1 MKKTKTEKILSV
13 NICSSPQGDVTR
25 LIYERLK
32 DGEQTVIFTPN
43 PQILLRAHRSASYK
57 KTLNSSTLNLPD
69 GIGIVLASKMHGGKI
84 KARISG
90 IDIARTIL
98 SLAEDNGYKLF
109 LLGAKPHIA
118 DKAKRAL
125 LKEYPALRICGT
137 HHGYFSKSGKENEAV
152 IRKIAISAPD
162 IIFVCFG
169 SPQQEE
175 WIKRNKDKL
184 PSVSLYI
191 GLGGSLD
198 VFAGNVKR
206 APEIMQKTGLEW
218 LWRTIKEPK
227 RAKIFLD
234 IPIFLFHSLMN
245 KK

>member
-1 MKKTKTEKILSV
+1 MKKLKTEKILAV
-13 NICSSPQGDVTR
+13 NICASPQKEVAK
-25 LIYERLK
+25 LICKRLK
-32 DGEQTVIFTPN
+32 DGKQTVIFTPN
-43 PQILLRAHRSASYK
+43 PQILLRAQRYASYK

-69 GIGIVLASKMHGGKI
+69 GIGIILASKIQGGGI
-84 KARISG
+84 KSRISG
-90 IDIARTIL
+90 IDTAKMLLSIAE
-98 SLAEDNGYKLF
+98 SKGYKVF
-109 LLGAKPHIA
+109 LLGAKPHVA
-118 DKAKRAL
+118 EKAERAL
-125 LKEYPALRICGT
+125 LKKYPALKICGT

-152 IRKIAISAPD
+152 IREIAISDPD

-175 WIKRNKDKL
+175 WIKTNKDKL

-206 APEIMQKTGLEW
+206 APEIMQKAGLEW
-218 LWRTIKEPK
+218 LYRIVKEPK

-234 IPIFLFHSLMN
+234 IPIFLFSALT
-245 KK
+245 K